1 MRKLCP
7 ECGVEVQ
14 QGTQTRF
21 VDSEPYGQI
30 NVPRVSY
37 FGFEWECPECG
48 WEGDKPLPAHS
59 EDYGLDP
66 FKEDVASVL
75 DYLAIGT
82 VKAYRNALSELEEV
96 VRNAER
102 ANRNRG

>member
-30 NVPRVSY
+30 TVPRVRY
-37 FGFEWECPECG
+37 FGSEWECPECG
-48 WEGDKPLPAHS
+48 WEGDNPPLAYS

-66 FKEDVASVL
+66 FKDEVAEVMN
-75 DYLAIGT
+75 YLTIGT
-82 VKAYRNALSELEEV
+82 VEAYKNALSELRRV
-96 VRNAER
+96 IER
-102 ANRNRG
+102 RTR

>member
-48 WEGDKPLPAHS
+48 WEGDNPPLAYS
-59 EDYGLDP
+59 EDYGLTP
-66 FKEDVASVL
+66 FGEQ
-75 DYLAIGT
+75 
-82 VKAYRNALSELEEV
+82 LEEV
-96 VRNAER
+96 LNFLAVGTKEALVNAHRELGR
-102 ANRNRG
+102 IIND